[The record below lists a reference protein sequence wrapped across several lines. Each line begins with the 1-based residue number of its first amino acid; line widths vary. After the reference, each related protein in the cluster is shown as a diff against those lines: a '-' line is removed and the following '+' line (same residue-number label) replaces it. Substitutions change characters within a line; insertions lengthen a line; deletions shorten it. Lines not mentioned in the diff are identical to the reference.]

1 VPNNDVNQLKAAIVK
16 QPVSVSIDAN
26 CDAFMNYSSGI
37 FTESCGTDIDHAVL
51 AVGYGSEDSQEY
63 WIVKNSWGPMWGD
76 HGYIMMEKEPA
87 ASKKSKKPAHSA
99 CGIAKAASYK
109 EGADDS
115 QGDGQGIEVTP
126 LPDTLEIRSSLNRA
140 A

>member
-1 VPNNDVNQLKAAIVK
+1 MPNNDVNQLKAAIVK

-63 WIVKNSWGPMWGD
+63 WIVKNSWGTSWGEQ
-76 HGYIMMEKEPA
+76 GYIRIAIEEGA
-87 ASKKSKKPAHSA
+87 GV
-99 CGIAKAASYK
+99 CGIQSDNNTYPST
-109 EGADDS
+109 D
-115 QGDGQGIEVTP
+115 
-126 LPDTLEIRSSLNRA
+126 
-140 A
+140 